1 MHIVKR
7 GKQRE
12 NDTADCDMGRM
23 RYSQD
28 ERDRM
33 TALFVNVTRAIMDRE
48 GADQVSIR
56 KVAKSA
62 GYNSATMYLYFK
74 DVDELITM
82 ASLSYLVDYCRA
94 LAKAQKGWRSARDT
108 YIYAWEIFCRHAFL
122 YPHVFYRIF
131 FFQHS
136 TPLEQTIERYYE
148 IFPHQLDD
156 IDGAVKQMLRGGT
169 LESRDYR
176 VLRPLVEEGEI
187 GEQSAALVST
197 MAVGHFRQLLS
208 EKCERGEL
216 VDDAAQA
223 RRQVEAVRFLLCS
236 ATDQ

>member
-1 MHIVKR
+1 
-7 GKQRE
+7 
-12 NDTADCDMGRM
+12 
-23 RYSQD
+23 
-28 ERDRM
+28 M
-33 TALFVNVTRAIMDRE
+33 TALFVDVTRSIMDRE

-94 LAKAQKGWRSARDT
+94 LAQAQKSWRSARET
-108 YIYAWEIFCRHAFL
+108 YIYAWGIFCRHAFL

-131 FFQHS
+131 FFPHS

-148 IFPHQLDD
+148 IFPHQLDN
-156 IDGAVKQMLRGGT
+156 IDGAVYRMLRGGT

-176 VLRPLVEEGEI
+176 VLRPLVEEKAM
-187 GEQSAALVST
+187 GEQSAALVSS
-197 MAVGHFRQLLS
+197 MAVGYFRKLLS
-208 EKCERGEL
+208 EKCELGDQ

-223 RRQVEAVRFLLCS
+223 QRQVEAVRFLLDS
-236 ATDQ
+236 ATDR

>member
-1 MHIVKR
+1 
-7 GKQRE
+7 
-12 NDTADCDMGRM
+12 
-23 RYSQD
+23 
-28 ERDRM
+28 M
-33 TALFVNVTRAIMDRE
+33 TALFVDVTRSIMDRE
-48 GADQVSIR
+48 GADRVSIR

-94 LAKAQKGWRSARDT
+94 LARAQQGWRTPEET
-108 YIYAWEIFCRHAFL
+108 YVYAWEIFCRHAFL

-148 IFPHQLDD
+148 IFPHQLDN
-156 IDGAVKQMLRGGT
+156 IDGAVYRMLRGGA
-169 LESRDYR
+169 LESRDHR
-176 VLRPLVEEGEI
+176 VLRPLVEDGEL
-187 GEQSAALVST
+187 GERSAELISR

-208 EKCERGEL
+208 EKCERGDL
-216 VDDAAQA
+216 VDDEAQA
-223 RRQVEAVRFLLCS
+223 RRQVEAVRFLLRS
-236 ATDQ
+236 AGESREESAAAAPPPGIA

>member
-1 MHIVKR
+1 
-7 GKQRE
+7 
-12 NDTADCDMGRM
+12 
-23 RYSQD
+23 
-28 ERDRM
+28 M
-33 TALFVNVTRAIMDRE
+33 TALFVDVTREIMDRE

-94 LAKAQKGWRSARDT
+94 LAGAQKNWHSARET

-131 FFQHS
+131 FFPHS

-148 IFPHQLDD
+148 VFPHQLDN
-156 IDGAVKQMLRGGT
+156 IYGAVYRMLRGGT
-169 LESRDYR
+169 LESRDFR
-176 VLRPLVEEGEI
+176 VLSPLVEEKTV
-187 GEQSAALVST
+187 GEQSAALISS
-197 MAVGHFRQLLS
+197 MAVGYFRKLLS
-208 EKCERGEL
+208 EKCEQGDL
-216 VDDAAQA
+216 VDNEAQTQ
-223 RRQVEAVRFLLCS
+223 RQVEAVSFLLDRAGDS
-236 ATDQ
+236 